1 MIIRN
6 KVCFPYD
13 VEVFP
18 NFMSVTVKNSETGNI
33 MSYEISERRND
44 LPEIAKLFLHKG
56 IYFVGFNSMHY
67 DSPIISYLI
76 INYKR
81 LILKPVWEITEEI
94 KKFSDKIINSDT
106 SASWSQYKYANL
118 FPDLDLL
125 VMKWSQKLRVGLKAL
140 QVTMQYRN
148 VEEYKGDFERP
159 LPRSEIPS
167 LLAYNVN
174 DVESTDELLKRS
186 KKDIDLRIA
195 IEDQYHISALNKD
208 GVNLGM
214 EILKKYYLE
223 ATGKS
228 WYEIKDLRSKVDEVP
243 LKDVIFDY
251 IQFDNPTL
259 QKVLAQLKETTI
271 PITNVP
277 KGYKFEIKFEIGGV
291 KHTYGIGGLHSEN
304 DPEVFEP
311 LDDEML
317 LDSDVRS
324 LYPTIALVNKL
335 YPAHLGEAFLNVYQ
349 MIYDQRVAAKAEGK
363 KTENET
369 LKLALNGLTGN
380 LQSIYSWVYD
390 PMMVFRI
397 RINGQLMLL
406 MLIEKVVEHGFQLIQ
421 SNTDGIFVKIK
432 KDRYNEY
439 MQICKDWETKTQLTL
454 EHDEFE
460 RFYQYAIN
468 DYVGVKKGWS
478 ESHDPKFIK
487 KKGLFIDEPILGKGL
502 APLIIPEAI
511 NKYLVEGIPPEET
524 IKNCTD
530 IRKFCTFQKVDK
542 QFAVFYGSQKV
553 THINRY
559 YMSMYGQMMYKQ
571 RIDNQSGK
579 VFGPQIALCAD
590 SPVTIYNRFDDD
602 PIETRG
608 INYRYYVAEAY
619 KIIEKLNDKQL
630 TLW

>member
-6 KVCFPYD
+6 KICFVYD
-13 VEVFP
+13 VEIFP
-18 NFMSVTVKNSETGNI
+18 NFFSVTVKNTESGNI
-33 MSYEISERRND
+33 KSYEISERRNQLSD
-44 LPEIAKLFLHKG
+44 IVKLFLHKG
-56 IYFVGFNSMHY
+56 IHWVGFNSMHF
-67 DSPIISYLI
+67 DAPVISYLI
-76 INYKR
+76 INYKK
-81 LILKPVWEITEEI
+81 LILRPVWEITAEI
-94 KKFSDKIINSDT
+94 KAFGDKIINSEN

-125 VMKWSQKLRVGLKAL
+125 VMRWSQKLRVGLKAL
-140 QVTMQYRN
+140 QVTMEYRN
-148 VEEYKGDFERP
+148 VEEYKGDFNIP
-159 LPRSEIPS
+159 LSKEEIPN

-174 DVESTDELLKRS
+174 DVESTEELLNRS
-186 KKDIDLRIA
+186 KKDIELRIA
-195 IEDQYHISALNKD
+195 IEEQYNISALNKD

-223 ATGKS
+223 ATGKA

-251 IQFDNPTL
+251 IKFDNPTL
-259 QKVLAQLKETTI
+259 QGVLSKLKETVV

-324 LYPTIALVNKL
+324 LYPTIILQNNL
-335 YPAHLGEAFLNVYQ
+335 FPAHLGKALLNVYQ
-349 MIYDQRVAAKAEGK
+349 MIYDQRVAANAEGRK
-363 KTENET
+363 IENET

-390 PMMVFRI
+390 PMMVFKI

-439 MQICKDWETKTQLTL
+439 MQVCADWEKKTRLTL

-487 KKGLFIDEPILGKGL
+487 KKGLFIDEPVLGKGL
-502 APLIIPEAI
+502 APLIIPEALV
-511 NKYLVEGIPPEET
+511 KYFVEGASPEKT
-524 IKNCTD
+524 IRDCKEIN
-530 IRKFCTFQKVDK
+530 KFCTFQKVDK
-542 QFAVFYGSQKV
+542 QFGVFYGSDKV
-553 THINRY
+553 AHINRY
-559 YMSMYGQMMYKQ
+559 YMSMYGKPMYKQ
-571 RIDNQSGK
+571 RIGSDGK

-590 SPVTIYNRFDDD
+590 SPVTIYNKFDEI
-602 PIETRG
+602 PIEKRG
-608 INYRYYVAEAY
+608 INYHYYIAEVY
-619 KIIEKLNDKQL
+619 KIIEKMNDKQL
-630 TLW
+630 SLW

>member
-13 VEVFP
+13 VEIFP
-18 NFMSVTVKNSETGNI
+18 NFFSVTVKNSETGNI
-33 MSYEISERRND
+33 KSYEISERRND

-56 IYFVGFNSMHY
+56 IFFVGFNSMHY

-76 INYKR
+76 LNYKR
-81 LILKPVWEITEEI
+81 LILKPVWEITAEL
-94 KKFSDKIINSDT
+94 KAFSDKIINSET

-140 QVTMQYRN
+140 QVTMEYRN
-148 VEEYKGDFERP
+148 VEEYSGDFERP
-159 LPRSEIPS
+159 LPKEEIPN
-167 LLAYNVN
+167 LLAYNIN
-174 DVESTDELLKRS
+174 DVESTEELLYRS

-195 IEDQYHISALNKD
+195 IEDQYKISALNKD

-223 ATGKS
+223 ATNKP
-228 WYEIKDLRSKVDEVP
+228 WVLVKDLRSKVDEVP

-251 IQFDNPTL
+251 IQFENPIL
-259 QKVLAQLKETTI
+259 QKVLKQLKETVI

-291 KHTYGIGGLHSEN
+291 KHTCGIGGLHSEN
-304 DPEVFEP
+304 DPEIFEP
-311 LDDEML
+311 SDDEL
-317 LDSDVRS
+317 LIDSDVTS
-324 LYPTIALVNKL
+324 LYPSIILQNDL
-335 YPAHLGEAFLNVYQ
+335 YPAHLGEEFLNVYR
-349 MIYDQRVAAKAEGK
+349 MIYDQRVAAKKEGRK
-363 KTENET
+363 IENET

-406 MLIEKVVEHGFQLIQ
+406 MLIEKVVKHGFQLIQ
-421 SNTDGIFVKIK
+421 SNTDGIFVKID

-439 MQICKDWETKTQLTL
+439 MQICKDWENKTHLGL
-454 EHDEFE
+454 EHDQFE

-468 DYVGVKKGWS
+468 DYIGIKKGWS

-511 NKYLVEGIPPEET
+511 NKYFVEGISPEET
-524 IKNCTD
+524 VKSCQDIK
-530 IRKFCTFQKVDK
+530 KFCTFQKVDK
-542 QFAVFYGSQKV
+542 QFAVFYGNQKV

-559 YMSMYGQMMYKQ
+559 YMSLYGKPIYKQ
-571 RIDNQSGK
+571 RFDKQSGK
-579 VFGPQIALCAD
+579 TFGPQIALCAD
-590 SPVTIYNRFDDD
+590 SPVTIYNKFNDT
-602 PIETRG
+602 PIEKRG
-608 INYRYYVAEAY
+608 VNYHYYLREIY
-619 KIIEKLNDKQL
+619 KIIEKMNDKQL
-630 TLW
+630 SLW